1 METRYYEAAMRIDH
15 EMVKT
20 RALTLRN
27 EAIESTWAQL
37 VRKVS
42 GWMDG
47 LGLDAK
53 SPSGDP
59 GVAHFGQTRH
69 RSG

>member
-1 METRYYEAAMRIDH
+1 MEIRYYEAALQIDH

-27 EAIESTWAQL
+27 EAIESTWARL
-37 VRKVS
+37 VQKVS
-42 GWMDG
+42 GWMNG
-47 LGLDAK
+47 LQLDAT